1 MRLTAHEVE
10 AIKAAAREVF
20 GPSAVV
26 RVFGSRA
33 DDAKRGGDL
42 DLYVEVDAG
51 GWSLRKESKFLDLL
65 EEPLDEL
72 SVDLIVHERDKP
84 YRTIH
89 LIALETGVP
98 L

>member
-20 GPSAVV
+20 GPTAVV

-51 GWSLRKESKFLDLL
+51 GWSLRKESRFLDLI
-65 EEPLDEL
+65 EEPLDQL
-72 SVDLIVHERDKP
+72 SVDLVVHERGRP
-84 YRTIH
+84 LRPIEE
-89 LIALETGVP
+89 IALRDGVM

>member
-1 MRLTAHEVE
+1 MRLTPQEIE

-20 GPSAVV
+20 GPTAVV

-42 DLYVEVDAG
+42 DLYVEVDPG
-51 GWSLRKESKFLDLL
+51 GWSLRKESKFLDLI

-72 SVDLIVHERDKP
+72 SVDLIVHERGRP
-84 YRTIH
+84 LRPIEE
-89 LIALETGVP
+89 IAVRDGV
-98 L
+98 LL

>member
-1 MRLTAHEVE
+1 MRLTPHEVE

-20 GPSAVV
+20 GPTAVV

-42 DLYVEVDAG
+42 DLYVEVDPG
-51 GWSLRKESKFLDLL
+51 RGTLRNESRMLRLL

-72 SVDLIVHERDKP
+72 HVDLLVRERDKP
-84 YRTIH
+84 RCTIH